1 MNEITKLYENAR
13 IKPTKNWQSCLNCK
27 LKTETRYDEWGEEY
41 LTCDRLERPEEC
53 SDAKEYY
60 PIFTAEKQLAVFK
73 MLCIRYL
80 EVSQHIEENGDLCFG
95 IKATVGD
102 YATAFDKD
110 FAECLASFVN
120 QLWHSLTPEQKQQV
134 KGILK

>member
-1 MNEITKLYENAR
+1 MSEITKLYENAG

-60 PIFTAEKQLAVFK
+60 PIFTAEKQLE
-73 MLCIRYL
+73 I
-80 EVSQHIEENGDLCFG
+80 LCFIVN
-95 IKATVGD
+95 IKHSVTFHDQTFSGD
-102 YATAFDKD
+102 KLTLEKIQEDLAWAVNRIWKD
-110 FAECLASFVN
+110 
-120 QLWHSLTPEQKQQV
+120 LTEEEKQQV
-134 KGILK
+134 KEILE